1 MDKKKIN
8 LMWSI
13 SLFLIAVITLVITGT
28 RILGTE
34 LPDML
39 LRILG
44 GMDLIALPV
53 LAYSS
58 VRKAKD
64 KV

>member
-13 SLFLIAVITLVITGT
+13 SLLLIAVITLVITGA
-28 RILGTE
+28 RIIGIE

-44 GMDLIALPV
+44 GMDLLALPV
-53 LAYSS
+53 LAFSS
-58 VRKAKD
+58 VRKIKD